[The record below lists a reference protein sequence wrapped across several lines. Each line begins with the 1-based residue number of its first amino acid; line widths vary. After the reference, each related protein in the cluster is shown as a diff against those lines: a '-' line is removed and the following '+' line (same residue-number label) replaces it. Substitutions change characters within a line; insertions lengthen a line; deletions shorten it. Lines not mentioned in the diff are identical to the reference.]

1 MKSILSWVFVLA
13 LSSTLSAADADP
25 VAIGRQLADN
35 SKPADERQALIDKHP
50 SLAAEILIAMGA
62 ETKVNTPQEYERIPW
77 IWRVA
82 VAAGKRNDGPEI
94 VEVLKATLPR
104 EGEPLRDWQ
113 AVVIGGGIVN
123 GIGLTGTAPRAR
135 LEELLQSD
143 SEEMLAR
150 CHWCL
155 QQSTAMADDVK
166 IKEGT
171 RYDALRII
179 AMQPWDI
186 CGPQLKSYLKPG
198 TSEELQAGAISG
210 SLDVPDLAAFDAVLT
225 HVLTYPPANR
235 DLALDGALRT
245 KLGQKAVLLALLKGH
260 VTREALGPNRLK
272 VLEDAVSSASVQ

>member
-1 MKSILSWVFVLA
+1 MKSLTTWVLVLA
-13 LSSTLSAADADP
+13 LSSSVHAADADP

-35 SKPADERQALIDKHP
+35 TKSEPERMALIEKHP
-50 SLAAEILIAMGA
+50 SLAAEILTAMGA
-62 ETKVNTPQEYERIPW
+62 ETQVNTPQEYERIPW

-94 VEVLKATLPR
+94 VEIFKATLPR

-123 GIGLTGTAPRAR
+123 GIGLTGAAPRAR

-143 SEEMLAR
+143 NDDMLAR

-155 QQSTAMADDVK
+155 QESIAMADNVK

-179 AMQPWDI
+179 AMQPWEN
-186 CGPQLKSYLKPG
+186 CGAQLKSYLKPG

-210 SLDVPDLAAFDAVLT
+210 ALDVPEAAAFDAVLT
-225 HVLTYPPANR
+225 HVMTYPPANR

-245 KLGQKAVLLALLKGH
+245 RLGQKAVLLALLKGQ
-260 VTREALGPNRLK
+260 VTTEALGPKRLK
-272 VLEDAVSSASVQ
+272 VLENAVSAAALQ